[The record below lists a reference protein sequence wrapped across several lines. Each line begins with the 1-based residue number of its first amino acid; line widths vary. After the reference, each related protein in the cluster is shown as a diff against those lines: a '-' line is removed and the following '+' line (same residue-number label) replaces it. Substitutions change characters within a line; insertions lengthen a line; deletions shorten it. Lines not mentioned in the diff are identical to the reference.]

1 MFLKDYWPFPS
12 PRKDSQISFL
22 SVSFRG
28 SWISR
33 GGSEVRREVSERE
46 KNKEEE
52 KERVY
57 HPLPFPLAVFPVRIS
72 LHRPNNLDAWKHFTS
87 FMCTPSKQF
96 ASKCFS
102 PFYFKQKFK
111 GNCLQNSL
119 RGRRLKGKGKG
130 ILGAR
135 GAPLAFLSH
144 LKLPFPSLSNAC
156 HGGYGDVE
164 WTKVRFEIRTSY
176 ISDPAGKNTNEDSKW
191 RLQDRRMLFYF
202 PNGVTQCSL
211 RRVTRKFWSPFIPG
225 ERSTAKDTLH
235 WFVWIVCSVG
245 RFLACEKIRFS
256 SPFTAGEVSREK
268 SPAAKSEMEKRMF
281 SQAPFLLAPRK
292 GRIGEATMTGVSPT
306 RH

>member
-1 MFLKDYWPFPS
+1 
-12 PRKDSQISFL
+12 
-22 SVSFRG
+22 
-28 SWISR
+28 
-33 GGSEVRREVSERE
+33 
-46 KNKEEE
+46 
-52 KERVY
+52 
-57 HPLPFPLAVFPVRIS
+57 
-72 LHRPNNLDAWKHFTS
+72 
-87 FMCTPSKQF
+87 MCTPSKQF

-191 RLQDRRMLFYF
+191 RLQDRRMLFNF

-235 WFVWIVCSVG
+235 WFVWILCSVG
-245 RFLACEKIRFS
+245 RFLACENIRFS
-256 SPFTAGEVSREK
+256 SPFTAGEVSRETSQRQRARWK
-268 SPAAKSEMEKRMF
+268 NGCFRRLLSYSPPGRVELERPPWLVFHPPGTRPF
-281 SQAPFLLAPRK
+281 SSYTGSLYQNEVECSAFDTGMSFHSLANKNHFHKK
-292 GRIGEATMTGVSPT
+292 GCAF
-306 RH
+306 